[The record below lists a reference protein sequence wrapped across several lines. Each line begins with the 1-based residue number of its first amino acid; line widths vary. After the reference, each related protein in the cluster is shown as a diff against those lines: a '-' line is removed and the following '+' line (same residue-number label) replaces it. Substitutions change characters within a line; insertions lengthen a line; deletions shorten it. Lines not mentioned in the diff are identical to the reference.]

1 MIKKEKKEMRSCSR
15 EKRVWAVVMYNYG
28 KAKVESGGGGDVR
41 EVREK
46 KKCWII
52 INQRKMLIKHTD
64 HCLFKIFFAIKI

>member
-1 MIKKEKKEMRSCSR
+1 MVPSKESLQKRARLSNEQGQGKQKIKKEKSR

-46 KKCWII
+46 
-52 INQRKMLIKHTD
+52 RED
-64 HCLFKIFFAIKI
+64 VGDG